1 MACTCI
7 DTRTMER
14 VLGLSQKELHAISM
28 TGDGEE
34 RFGGWGVCVGGG
46 GGEGWQEG

>member
-14 VLGLSQKELHAISM
+14 AWGLSQKELHAISM

-34 RFGGWGVCVGGG
+34 RFGGWVGGG
-46 GGEGWQEG
+46 GGGGRGGKRDS